1 MSDHSDSDS
10 SPKGSD
16 SSSGV
21 GDDEKKHSS
30 DESASSDGVLVELP
44 ANADQDDS
52 REDMF
57 EDATDEPATP
67 GDSME
72 TPRGLEESMAMIEIG
87 ESSAR
92 RDAEE
97 LARMRARLEDSVS
110 ECKKYRE
117 EREVF
122 GREVAS
128 LRRLLLDMAKCDSLA
143 TSSEEADIPS
153 PTPLHAML
161 ADCSKFALHLKTND
175 DRSDLKDL
183 LLTKEQELED
193 LRAKNMESV
202 VSHDVISSYLDSLH
216 GSWSESL
223 KERLLT
229 SLDTVIGEEGPT
241 DSADVN
247 VLSLVEKKTLSLVE
261 IHRQFLSEIDQIRQ
275 CLAGFRP
282 EFENFADFDSITVL
296 TTARERLIEAKKR
309 EDDDLDGLNKVKN
322 ENEGLQNQIEK
333 LKSSLD
339 VASAETSKVKGELEQ
354 AESKYIAVKEKL
366 SMAVTKGKSLV
377 QTRDS
382 LKQSL
387 AEKNGE
393 LEKCMGELKVIS
405 DALHSSEVRVEEF
418 QRLLEEKTNEFESCL
433 QQLQAS
439 ETTVERLQGLI
450 AEKSGGLETCMQE
463 LKEKNDELRASN
475 LIVEDLRRLLEEK
488 TTAFESSMQEL
499 QATEITIQELR
510 RSLEEKNTELQI
522 CVQELKE
529 KSEELQESE
538 VKVAELQKLL
548 EEKTTGFE
556 THLEQNSAALQDV
569 QELLEVKSSDLE
581 QCMLELQQKS
591 DLLQASEAA
600 VKELE
605 KSVEEKVG
613 ELEKLSVESQQK
625 IGHVQATEV
634 TIKELEELL
643 EEKKSELERREH
655 ELQASEHMVQDLQKV
670 LEEKKSELDRCALDL
685 QQKSDVLQ
693 ATELTVKQLEQ
704 SLEEQAGKLDK
715 CTLDLHTSE
724 ATLRELEKL
733 LEEKELR
740 FQETEMTISELKK
753 LVEEQSGELE
763 KRSKESTER
772 SLELETVKAGMG
784 ELSNAQSTLNAIQ
797 LSLSQKENK
806 LQEMEIILGEFS
818 YPDELSL
825 ADPIEK
831 LRWIGDQKRSF
842 ESKVK
847 DALASVAFPETDSSI
862 EIDSQIIWLL
872 ESLNQAREDA
882 SKSKEESAL
891 VNLQLSALNEEINR
905 LTESLSEEKRERNV
919 LTNEVD
925 DLLAKL
931 TVISSEKHELIKAL
945 EESFHIKYDGENP
958 STELVIEK
966 CVSSIRE
973 TAKSALLNSANLE
986 KLQSLLFERDQELD
1000 MCKKLLEEDA
1010 VGKTEIK
1017 SLSEEVERLKN
1028 ERGSLQKELERVE
1041 EKDAVGRTEIKSLT
1055 EEVERLKNEK
1065 DSLQK
1070 ELERVEE
1077 KDAVGKTEIKSLTEE
1092 VERLKNEKDSLQK
1105 ELERVE
1111 EKDAVGKT
1119 EIKSLIEEVERLKN
1133 EKDSLQKELE
1143 RVEEKNALVR
1153 EKLSM
1158 AVKKGKGLVAER
1170 EGFKQ
1175 ALDEKSAEIEAL
1187 KADLKSKDSIV
1198 KNLTEQINELS
1209 PQLTSVNELE
1219 LKAVSLQEK
1228 LDEAKTSLEESE
1240 NVKARVLKE
1249 LSEAMSTSQ
1258 ILENELGKEKER
1270 ISNIIKEK
1278 EEILREKDAT
1288 EQELERV
1295 NKEVS
1300 TSASKLTDAFVKIK
1314 SLEDALSKAKKDA
1327 LLLDSAQME
1336 VVTRHEK
1343 EISELSAKLAD
1354 CTEELRET
1362 RGRLEKSLSE
1372 RTSELEKIKEVMQD
1386 ETLLSMVK
1394 EEFRRKIN
1402 SLRGMG
1408 LLMHDM
1414 HQQFSAK
1421 GYSIDPSIEVSGF
1434 VKFLSLP
1441 SYDKFINERN
1451 THNNSA
1457 KRNWSEVNSIS
1468 SMAEGLVDQS
1478 KHISKYFEDL
1488 SSYMDDHIT
1497 LMSQALQATS
1507 EEFFHMMDS
1516 EDNVKLE
1523 LEKLEVQYKAQEE
1536 KLKKAE
1542 LGSERASKDLQ
1553 IYEERIATLE
1563 KDYFNLEGVCNELK
1577 SKIED
1582 YQARDNLLK
1591 SREDE
1596 LALLPQGSIKDR
1608 GLSGLYFSEDEMASL
1623 IDKVNTLEFSFTEPE
1638 STPLEKLFNILD
1650 QFDELHQRV
1659 DFLTYENGDL
1669 QSALASSST
1678 ETDNLKSEYETI
1690 HVSLEKIVQK
1700 LVQLGGKDIPPDQKQ
1715 ATTMALLS
1723 FLEKVVV
1730 SLVHDY
1736 ENSKL
1741 KLMEM
1746 EGKLQTRE
1754 KMVGE
1759 LSSRVKML
1767 EDSYQSW
1774 ASQAE
1779 IGRERSLVD
1788 ASSSSKNTDE
1798 IEDLGAVGKSSITS
1812 TAARMTTRK
1821 VSSDHLILNIGTET
1835 DRLIAA
1841 QESEG
1846 KGHVFKSL
1854 NTSGLIPVQGKFIA
1868 DKVDSAWV
1876 SGSRVLMSQPRAR
1889 LGVVAYCLFLH
1900 LWFLGSIVL

>member
-44 ANADQDDS
+44 ANPDQDDS

-67 GDSME
+67 GDAME

-97 LARMRARLEDSVS
+97 LARMRARLEDSMA
-110 ECKKYRE
+110 ECKKHRE

-128 LRRLLLDMAKCDSLA
+128 LRRLLLDMANCDSLA
-143 TSSEEADIPS
+143 TSSEETDIPS

-161 ADCSKFALHLKTND
+161 ADCSKFALHLKTTD
-175 DRSDLKDL
+175 DRSDLKGL
-183 LLTKEQELED
+183 LLTKEQEIED

-202 VSHDVISSYLDSLH
+202 VSHDVIFSYLDSLH
-216 GSWSESL
+216 DSWSESL
-223 KERLLT
+223 KERLLP
-229 SLDTVIGEEGPT
+229 SLDTVIGEEGPMDSAEGPT

-261 IHRQFLSEIDQIRQ
+261 IHRQFLSEIDQLRQ

-282 EFENFADFDSITVL
+282 EFENFADVDSTMVL
-296 TTARERLIEAKKR
+296 TTVRERLIEAKKR
-309 EDDDLDGLNKVKN
+309 EDDDLDGLNEVKN
-322 ENEGLQNQIEK
+322 ENEGLRNQIEK

-339 VASAETSKVKGELEQ
+339 AASAETSKVKGELEQ

-393 LEKCMGELKVIS
+393 LEKCMGELKVKS
-405 DALHSSEVRVEEF
+405 DALHSSEVRAEEF
-418 QRLLEEKTNEFESCL
+418 RRLLEEKTNEFESCM

-439 ETTVERLQGLI
+439 ETTVEQLHGLI

-463 LKEKNDELRASN
+463 LKGKNDELRASN

-499 QATEITIQELR
+499 QATEITMQELR
-510 RSLEEKNTELQI
+510 RSLEEKNTELKI

-556 THLEQNSAALQDV
+556 THLEQNSAALRDV

-581 QCMLELQQKS
+581 QCVLELQQKS

-605 KSVEEKVG
+605 KAVEEKVG
-613 ELEKLSVESQQK
+613 ELKRFSVESQQK

-643 EEKKSELERREH
+643 EEKKSELERRERD
-655 ELQASEHMVQDLQKV
+655 LQASEHMVQDLQKV
-670 LEEKKSELDRCALDL
+670 LEEKNYELDRCALDL
-685 QQKSDVLQ
+685 QQKLDVLQ

-715 CTLDLHTSE
+715 CMLDLHTSE
-724 ATLRELEKL
+724 ATVRELEKL

-740 FQETEMTISELKK
+740 FQETEMKISELKK
-753 LVEEQSGELE
+753 LLEEQSGELE
-763 KRSKESTER
+763 KRFKESTER

-784 ELSNAQSTLNAIQ
+784 ELSNAQSTLNCIQ

-806 LQEMEIILGEFS
+806 LQEMEIILSEFS

-831 LRWIGDQKRSF
+831 LRWIGDQKKSF

-847 DALASVAFPETDSSI
+847 NALASVAFPETVSSI

-882 SKSKEESAL
+882 SRSKEESSL
-891 VNLQLSALNEEINR
+891 VNLQLSALDEEINR
-905 LTESLSEEKRERNV
+905 LTESLSEEKRERDV

-925 DLLAKL
+925 ELSAKL
-931 TVISSEKHELIKAL
+931 SVISSETHKLVKAL
-945 EESFHIKYDGENP
+945 EESFHIKYDTENP

-966 CVSSIRE
+966 CISSISE
-973 TAKSALLNSANLE
+973 TAKSALFNSANLE
-986 KLQSLLFERDQELD
+986 KLQSLLYERDQELD
-1000 MCKKLLEEDA
+1000 MCKKILEE
-1010 VGKTEIK
+1010 
-1017 SLSEEVERLKN
+1017 
-1028 ERGSLQKELERVE
+1028 
-1041 EKDAVGRTEIKSLT
+1041 
-1055 EEVERLKNEK
+1055 
-1065 DSLQK
+1065 
-1070 ELERVEE
+1070 
-1077 KDAVGKTEIKSLTEE
+1077 DAVGKTEIKSLTEE
-1092 VERLKNEKDSLQK
+1092 VERLKNEKDALQK

-1111 EKDAVGKT
+1111 EKDAVSKTEIKSLTEEVERLKNEKDALQQELERVEEKDSVGKT
-1119 EIKSLIEEVERLKN
+1119 EIKSLTEEVEKLKN

-1187 KADLKSKDSIV
+1187 KTDLKSKDSIV
-1198 KNLTEQINELS
+1198 INLREQINELS

-1228 LDEAKTSLEESE
+1228 LDEAKNSLEESE
-1240 NVKARVLKE
+1240 NIKARLLKD
-1249 LSEAMSTSQ
+1249 LSETMSTSQ
-1258 ILENELGKEKER
+1258 ILENELSKEKER

-1278 EEILREKDAT
+1278 EEILREKNVT

-1295 NKEVS
+1295 NKEAS
-1300 TSASKLTDAFVKIK
+1300 TSAGKLTDAFVTIK
-1314 SLEDALSKAKKDA
+1314 SLEDTLSKAKKDA
-1327 LLLDSAQME
+1327 LLLESAQVE

-1343 EISELSAKLAD
+1343 EISELSEKLAD

-1362 RGRLEKSLSE
+1362 QEQLEKSLSE

-1451 THNNSA
+1451 THNNSE
-1457 KRNWSEVNSIS
+1457 KRNWRKVNSIS

-1478 KHISKYFEDL
+1478 KHMSNYFEDL

-1542 LGSERASKDLQ
+1542 LGSERALKDLQ

-1563 KDYFNLEGVCNELK
+1563 KDYFNLEGVCNEMK

-1582 YQARDNLLK
+1582 YQARENLLK
-1591 SREDE
+1591 TREDE
-1596 LALLPQGSIKDR
+1596 HALLPQGSIKDR

-1623 IDKVNTLEFSFTEPE
+1623 IDKVNTLEFSFTKPE
-1638 STPLEKLFNILD
+1638 STPVEKLLNILD
-1650 QFDELHQRV
+1650 QFNELHQRV

-1678 ETDNLKSEYETI
+1678 DADNLKSEYETI
-1690 HVSLEKIVQK
+1690 HASLEKIVQK

-1736 ENSKL
+1736 ESSKL

-1759 LSSRVKML
+1759 LSGRVKML

-1788 ASSSSKNTDE
+1788 ASSSSKNSDE
-1798 IEDLGAVGKSSITS
+1798 IEDLGAIGKSSVTS

-1835 DRLIAA
+1835 DRLVAA

-1900 LWFLGSIVL
+1900 LWFLGSIVF